1 MPLGGNFNCRY
12 AGVLIVANHGGNPPN
27 PQGLKTDYLWRHILA
42 RESLTDII
50 ENFAAILETPNPQTG
65 LKEYKQVFPRYH
77 QLDVVRKL
85 LEHARFLGAG
95 QRYLIQHSAGSGKS
109 NSIAWLAL
117 QLVGL
122 EKESKQ
128 IFDTAI
134 VVTDRTVLDDQI
146 AGTLRAFA
154 QMSNVLGHANDSS
167 DLRSFLT
174 SGKKIV
180 ITTVQKF
187 PFILE
192 EIGSS
197 HRNRTFAILI
207 DEAHSSQSGETAA
220 KMNRALS
227 AEGEAGE
234 DESYEDQVNRVME
247 SRKML
252 PNASYFA
259 FTATPKAKTLETFGT
274 PSEEG
279 GQTKRRAFHQYT
291 MKQAID
297 EGFIL
302 DVLSNYT
309 PVSCYYSLTKTIEE
323 DPEFDVSKA
332 NKKLRRYVESHDHA
346 VRMKAEIMVD
356 HFQSH
361 VVAPQKIGGEARAMV
376 VTGSI
381 ERAIQYWEAFNS
393 YLKERHLPHKAIVA
407 FSGEP
412 EYKGQKV
419 TEASLNGFSSKKIAS
434 EFQKHPYRFLICADK
449 FQTGYDEPLLHTM
462 YVDKALSGIKAVQ
475 TLSRLNRSHPKKK
488 ETFVLDFQNDT
499 DTIREAF
506 SDYYRTTILSGETD
520 PNKLH
525 NLKSDIERHQ
535 VYSQLQVDTLVER
548 YLADSGGKKRDQI
561 DPILD
566 SCVATYIE
574 TLDEDAQV
582 DFKGNAKAFVRTYGF
597 LASILPYSV
606 AAWEKLSIFLN
617 FLIPKLPTPIEP
629 DLSAGILKALD
640 MESYRAEA
648 QATIKI
654 AIADENAEIEPAP
667 TSAGGRAPEPEMN
680 RLSQIIRSFN
690 ERFGNFPGKTAEETQ
705 AAVEEISAKV
715 DEDKRYKNA
724 RKNSDKQNSRIEME
738 TALQRAMVGMM
749 VNQTELFKKY
759 QDDPGFKS
767 GLAEL
772 IFSLTYNRPAGES
785 LNP

>member
-1 MPLGGNFNCRY
+1 M
-12 AGVLIVANHGGNPPN
+12 
-27 PQGLKTDYLWRHILA
+27 
-42 RESLTDII
+42 
-50 ENFAAILETPNPQTG
+50 
-65 LKEYKQVFPRYH
+65 
-77 QLDVVRKL
+77 
-85 LEHARFLGAG
+85 
-95 QRYLIQHSAGSGKS
+95 
-109 NSIAWLAL
+109 
-117 QLVGL
+117 GL

-227 AEGEAGE
+227 AEGEADE

-274 PSEEG
+274 PTEEG

-302 DVLSNYT
+302 DVLGNYT

-346 VRMKAEIMVD
+346 VR
-356 HFQSH
+356 
-361 VVAPQKIGGEARAMV
+361 
-376 VTGSI
+376 
-381 ERAIQYWEAFNS
+381 
-393 YLKERHLPHKAIVA
+393 
-407 FSGEP
+407 
-412 EYKGQKV
+412 
-419 TEASLNGFSSKKIAS
+419 
-434 EFQKHPYRFLICADK
+434 
-449 FQTGYDEPLLHTM
+449 
-462 YVDKALSGIKAVQ
+462 
-475 TLSRLNRSHPKKK
+475 
-488 ETFVLDFQNDT
+488 
-499 DTIREAF
+499 
-506 SDYYRTTILSGETD
+506 
-520 PNKLH
+520 
-525 NLKSDIERHQ
+525 
-535 VYSQLQVDTLVER
+535 
-548 YLADSGGKKRDQI
+548 
-561 DPILD
+561 
-566 SCVATYIE
+566 
-574 TLDEDAQV
+574 
-582 DFKGNAKAFVRTYGF
+582 
-597 LASILPYSV
+597 
-606 AAWEKLSIFLN
+606 EKLSIFLN

-667 TSAGGRAPEPEMN
+667 NSAGGRAPEPEMN

-738 TALQRAMVGMM
+738 SALQRAMLGKM
-749 VNQTELFKKY
+749 VNETELFKKY

-772 IFSLTYNRPAGES
+772 IFSLTYNRQAGES
-785 LNP
+785 PNP

>member
-1 MPLGGNFNCRY
+1 MD
-12 AGVLIVANHGGNPPN
+12 A
-27 PQGLKTDYLWRHILA
+27 
-42 RESLTDII
+42 
-50 ENFAAILETPNPQTG
+50 
-65 LKEYKQVFPRYH
+65 
-77 QLDVVRKL
+77 VRKL
-85 LEHARFLGAG
+85 LEDARFLGAG

-146 AGTLRAFA
+146 AATLRGFA
-154 QMSNVLGHANDSS
+154 QVTSVLGHADHSG

-187 PFILE
+187 PFILG
-192 EIGSS
+192 EIGSG

-207 DEAHSSQSGETAA
+207 DEAHSSQGGETAA
-220 KMNRALS
+220 KMNRSLS
-227 AEGEAGE
+227 AEGAVDE

-259 FTATPKAKTLETFGT
+259 FTATPKAKTLETFGS
-274 PSEEG
+274 PFEQDG
-279 GQTKRRAFHQYT
+279 KVKHRAFHSYT
-291 MKQAID
+291 MKQAIE

-302 DVLSNYT
+302 DVLGNYT
-309 PVSCYYSLTKTIEE
+309 PVGCYYSLTKTIE
-323 DPEFDVSKA
+323 DGPEFDVKKA
-332 NKKLRRYVESHDHA
+332 NKKLRRYFESHDHA
-346 VRMKAEIMVD
+346 IRMKAEIMVD
-356 HFQSH
+356 HFQAH

-393 YLKERHLPHKAIVA
+393 YLKESHLPHRAIVA

-419 TEASLNGFSSKKIAS
+419 TEASLNGFSSTKIPSA
-434 EFQKHPYRFLICADK
+434 FQTHPYRFLICADK

-475 TLSRLNRSHPKKK
+475 TLSRVNRSHPRKN
-488 ETFVLDFQNDT
+488 ETFVLDFQNDI
-499 DTIREAF
+499 DTIRDSFA
-506 SDYYRTTILSGETD
+506 DYYRTTVLSGETD

-525 NLKSDIERHQ
+525 NLKSDLDRHQ
-535 VYSQLQVDTLVER
+535 VYSQLQVDTLVEQ
-548 YLADSGGKKRDQI
+548 YLADTGGKQRDRI

-566 SCVATYIE
+566 DCVAAYME

-582 DFKGNAKAFVRTYGF
+582 DFKGKAKAFVRTYGF
-597 LASILPYSV
+597 LGSILPYSL

-629 DLSAGILKALD
+629 DPSAGLLRALD

-654 AIADENAEIEPAP
+654 ALADEEAEIEPAP
-667 TSAGGRAPEPEMN
+667 TSGGGRKPEPELDK
-680 RLSQIIRSFN
+680 LSQIIRSFN

-705 AAVEEISAKV
+705 KVIAEEIVPKV
-715 DEDKRYKNA
+715 EADQRYKNA

-738 TALQRAMVGMM
+738 TALQRAMVSMM
-749 VNQTELFKKY
+749 MNQTELFKKY

-772 IFSLTYNRPAGES
+772 IFSLTYEAQAEKS
-785 LNP
+785 LHH